1 MTRKQLVLIAAGGS
15 LAMLLGA
22 FAFQYLGNMPPCKL
36 CLWQRW
42 PHAAAVVAGMLAL
55 LMRGKLW
62 PMVGMLGALAT
73 SGLGFYHTGV
83 ERKWWEGPTS
93 CTSSG
98 TGGMSAEDL
107 LEQIMAAP
115 LVRCDEVPWE
125 MFTLSM
131 ATWNALGSLALAFIW
146 LRAMKASA

>member
-1 MTRKQLVLIAAGGS
+1 MTRKQLILIAAGGS

-22 FAFQYLGNMPPCKL
+22 FGFEYIGNMAPCKL
-36 CLWQRW
+36 CIWQRW
-42 PHAAAVVAGMLAL
+42 PHGVAVVAGLLAL
-55 LMRGKLW
+55 MMRGNFWL
-62 PMVGMLGALAT
+62 VIGLFGALTT
-73 SGLGFYHTGV
+73 SVIGFYHTGV
-83 ERKWWEGPTS
+83 ERHWWQGPTS

-131 ATWNALGSLALAFIW
+131 ATWNGIASFGLVLIW
-146 LRAMKASA
+146 WMAIKAR

>member
-1 MTRKQLVLIAAGGS
+1 MTRKQLILIAAGGS
-15 LAMLLGA
+15 LLSLLGA
-22 FAFQYLGNMPPCKL
+22 FAFQYIGNMPPCKL

-42 PHAAAVVAGMLAL
+42 PHGVAIVAGILAL
-55 LMRGKLW
+55 MMRAKLW
-62 PMVGMLGALAT
+62 PMIGMLGAAT
-73 SGLGFYHTGV
+73 TSAIGFYHTGV

-98 TGGMSAEDL
+98 TSGMSAEDL

-115 LVRCDEVPWE
+115 LVRCDVVPWE

-131 ATWNALGSLALAFIW
+131 ATWNGIGSLVFAFVWWMAIK
-146 LRAMKASA
+146 RSA